1 LLNNIG
7 EEYVTAVKIQFIS
20 KSLPE
25 FHFFAILT
33 PRFPLFKEYMSSAK
47 EAPSARRL
55 SVISSVTA
63 DVWHG
68 NQAPDAYEWWYFDA
82 ISDDGSEAIAI
93 WFLDNAVSSPRYNRT
108 LNIGIDSDTASPNER
123 RFPGVFFAY
132 YKNGKPI
139 VRTFNE
145 FSPMD
150 FSADQASPACK
161 IGPSGFRFDAAPYGS
176 GYSLEIRSS
185 LSRGQ
190 MLEAKFEWVS
200 IEADFLR
207 EDGQDARGLHVWNI
221 VAPRSDVSGRID
233 LIDRKGKVKAGY
245 HFRGTGYHDHEYD
258 SRRFADT
265 ILERHWGRAHFTD
278 STVVFQKHIESEGGE
293 SSRLVLIKDGRLIE
307 REVRCEEQNFVR
319 NKFGIKYPTR
329 VSLTSDDGIRL
340 RIKPIK
346 VLDSSFYNLRF
357 ASEMTLTLR
366 DGKPR
371 KSIGLTEIVAPKT
384 LKYRWLDW
392 LADMRILRVR

>member
-1 LLNNIG
+1 M
-7 EEYVTAVKIQFIS
+7 F
-20 KSLPE
+20 
-25 FHFFAILT
+25 
-33 PRFPLFKEYMSSAK
+33 SAK
-47 EAPSARRL
+47 EASSASRL
-55 SVISSVTA
+55 SVISSVSA

-68 NQAPDAYEWWYFDA
+68 NEAPDAYEWWYFDA
-82 ISDDGSEAIAI
+82 ISDDASEAIAI

-108 LNIGIDSDTASPNER
+108 LNTGVDSSANSLRAS
-123 RFPGVFFAY
+123 RFPAVFFAY
-132 YKNGKPI
+132 YKNGKAV

-145 FSPMD
+145 FATKD
-150 FSADQASPACK
+150 FSADQASPACT
-161 IGPSGFRFDAAPYGS
+161 IGTSGFRFDAAPYGS
-176 GYSLEIRSS
+176 GYSLEIRSL

-190 MLEAKFEWVS
+190 TLEAKFEWVS
-200 IEADFLR
+200 IEADLLR
-207 EDGQDARGLHVWNI
+207 EDGRDMPGRHVWNI

-233 LIDRKGKVKAGY
+233 LIDQKGKVKVAY

-278 STVVFQKHIESEGGE
+278 STAVFQKHFESDGEE
-293 SSRLVLIKDGRLIE
+293 SSRLVLIKNGRFIE

-319 NKFGIKYPTR
+319 NKFGIKYPMR
-329 VSLTSDDGIRL
+329 VSLTSEDGIRL
-340 RIKPIK
+340 RIKPVK

-371 KSIGLTEIVAPKT
+371 KSMGLAEIVAPKT

-392 LADMRILRVR
+392 LADRRILRVS